1 MSLRNLV
8 YKEQSEMKKP
18 FIFLMTCLLLGLV
31 FQSSKS
37 QEYWEF
43 WKSYK
48 TIIVE
53 ETEGLD
59 RQDEPV
65 EISMSFYKG
74 EITHPEQEIRL
85 VEILEKGDYKEI
97 PCQVFEIQRHLG
109 GQHIQ
114 CKIVF
119 LTTFSPNEK
128 KTYKLFYNN
137 PAAQKPSYSSDL
149 KISGEGF
156 GLIVENDY
164 YKADLTPGEGPKKS
178 PDSGQIKEITILGDV
193 NQKLARFDRRM
204 HWSPNFIRAD
214 NDTNQSI
221 AHWDRPENYIVEKGP
236 IMCLTKRWGSLK
248 DFPEIFIT
256 AVYKFYAHQPYFTF
270 YSRMEMKQ
278 DIDLSRLRNDEM
290 TIDTL
295 FTHLAF
301 KRADGP
307 MVNTTFQN
315 RDEILDKHPI
325 ESDAIW
331 LCFYEPNKGFA
342 FGSIRLFYDN
352 TNIWGETSLT
362 TGDYT
367 KISNGARGGKY
378 WNRILILDKS
388 ILVPEGSVYAEKNA
402 YIVFNLGE
410 GENRFAEIEKYA
422 KRLSHPLKLT
432 VID

>member
-1 MSLRNLV
+1 
-8 YKEQSEMKKP
+8 MKKP
-18 FIFLMTCLLLGLV
+18 FIFLMASMLLELV

-65 EISMSFYKG
+65 EISLSFYKG
-74 EITHPEQEIRL
+74 EITHPEQEIRM
-85 VEILEKGDYKEI
+85 VEILENSDYKEI
-97 PCQVFEIQRHLG
+97 PSQVFEIQRHLG

-114 CKIVF
+114 CKVVF
-119 LTTFSPNEK
+119 QASVLANEK

-137 PAAQKPSYSSDL
+137 TATQKPSYSTDL

-164 YKADLTPGEGPKKS
+164 YKADLTHGEGPQKS

-193 NQKLARFDRRM
+193 DQKLARFDRRM

-221 AHWDRPENYIVEKGP
+221 AHWDRPENYVVEKGP
-236 IMCLTKRWGSLK
+236 IICHTKRWGSLK

-256 AVYKFYAHQPYFTF
+256 ATYKFYAHQPYFIF

-278 DIDLSRLRNDEM
+278 NIHLSRLRNDEM
-290 TIDTL
+290 TSDTL

-301 KRADGP
+301 KRADNSI
-307 MVNTTFQN
+307 VNTTFQN
-315 RDEILDKHPI
+315 RDEILSKHPV
-325 ESDAIW
+325 ESDTPW
-331 LCFYEPNKGFA
+331 LCFYEPNNGFA
-342 FGSIRLFYDN
+342 FGSVRLFYTN
-352 TNIWGETSLT
+352 TNIWGDTSPT

-378 WNRILILDKS
+378 WNRILISDKS
-388 ILVPEGSVYAEKNA
+388 TLVPEGSVYAEKNA
-402 YIVFNLGE
+402 YIVFKLSE
-410 GENRFAEIEKYA
+410 GENRFAEIEKYTM
-422 KRLSHPLKLT
+422 RMGRPLKVK

>member
-1 MSLRNLV
+1 
-8 YKEQSEMKKP
+8 MKKP
-18 FIFLMTCLLLGLV
+18 FIFLMTCMLLGLV
-31 FQSSKS
+31 FQSPRS
-37 QEYWEF
+37 QEYWEL

-53 ETEGLD
+53 ETKGLD
-59 RQDEPV
+59 RQAEPV
-65 EISMSFYKG
+65 EITVSFHKK
-74 EITHPEQEIRL
+74 EISHPEKEIRL
-85 VEILEKGDYKEI
+85 VETLMNGDYKEI
-97 PCQVFEIQRHLG
+97 PSQVFEIQRRLG
-109 GQHIQ
+109 GQLIQ
-114 CKIVF
+114 CQIVF
-119 LTTFSPNEK
+119 LISLSANEK
-128 KTYKLFYNN
+128 KSCRLLYNN
-137 PAAQKPSYSSDL
+137 PGAHQPSYSSDL
-149 KISGEGF
+149 KIRGEGF
-156 GLIVENDY
+156 GLIVANGY
-164 YKADLTPGEGPKKS
+164 YKADMTPGEGSKKS

-193 NQKLARFDRRM
+193 NQRLARFDRRT

-221 AHWDRPENYIVEKGP
+221 AHWDRPENYVVEKGP
-236 IMCLTKRWGSLK
+236 IMCLTKRWGNLK

-256 AVYKFYAHQPYFTF
+256 ATYKFYAHQPYFIYF
-270 YSRMEMKQ
+270 SRIEMKQ
-278 DIDLSRLRNDEM
+278 DINLSRLRNDEM

-301 KRADGP
+301 KRADGS

-315 RDEILDKHPI
+315 RSEIVSKHPI
-325 ESDAIW
+325 EPDAPW

-342 FGSIRLFYDN
+342 FGSVRLLYDN
-352 TNIWGETSLT
+352 TNTWGEVSLT

-402 YIVFNLGE
+402 YIVFKLGK
-410 GENRFAEIEKYA
+410 GENRFAEIDECA
-422 KRLSHPLKLT
+422 NRLSCPLKLR